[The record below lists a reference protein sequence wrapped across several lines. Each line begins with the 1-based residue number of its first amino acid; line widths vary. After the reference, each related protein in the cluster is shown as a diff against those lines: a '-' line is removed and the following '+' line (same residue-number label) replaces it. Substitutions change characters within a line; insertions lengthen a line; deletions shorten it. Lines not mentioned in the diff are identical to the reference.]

1 MPSGNTFPVLTIER
15 GSMIFFGSK
24 NAHSL
29 KNQLQT
35 CSPPKKVNLAGN
47 DIIAR
52 YLQEKDFLLFKIT

>member
-15 GSMIFFGSK
+15 GSKIFFGSK

-35 CSPPKKVNLAGN
+35 CRPPKKVNLAGN

>member
-1 MPSGNTFPVLTIER
+1 MPSGNTFQVLTIER

-29 KNQLQT
+29 KNRLQIV
-35 CSPPKKVNLAGN
+35 PPKKVNLAGN

-52 YLQEKDFLLFKIT
+52 YLQEKGFLQSRKT

>member
-1 MPSGNTFPVLTIER
+1 MPCARGNTFPFITIER
-15 GSMIFFGSK
+15 GSKIFFGSK

-47 DIIAR
+47 DIPDKNSKS
-52 YLQEKDFLLFKIT
+52 Y